1 MPTATFPLTLAFP
14 LLASSGGALPG
25 ELSPRYFELLERN
38 SHIVY
43 PLLALL
49 VVVLLVVG
57 ILQFWRAQDM
67 DGLAKV
73 ELKRE
78 IILEL
83 RKQMGGVSAEELA
96 RAVGLAPLTTVRLL
110 EEMQKEGILASH
122 TNTTRLTLWR
132 IKGAGG

>member
-1 MPTATFPLTLAFP
+1 MPTSTFPLTLTVLQA
-14 LLASSGGALPG
+14 SGGDSLPK
-25 ELSPRYFELLERN
+25 EISPRYFELLERN

-49 VVVLLVVG
+49 VVMLLVMG
-57 ILQFWRAQDM
+57 ILQFWRAHDM

-78 IILEL
+78 IIIEL
-83 RKQMGGVSAEELA
+83 RKQMGGASAEELA

-122 TNTTRLTLWR
+122 TNTTRLTVWR
-132 IKGAGG
+132 IKGVGG